1 MKHLRCIGGPRHGSV
16 IELAEHT
23 SDVLLINPRA
33 PQAPRTRYTARAV
46 NTADGPVNFLAPS
59 EMTDIEAF
67 RIALG
72 PIDHFNRSWISV
84 EEEQE
89 LRDRVATLEADLN
102 RPETADFM
110 RGVPLEATH
119 QRQRW
124 GSAHDAGKAPLDWFW
139 LIGYLAQKA
148 AAAAIAGDFEKAKH
162 HTISTAAALANW
174 HLQLSGADA
183 SMRPGIADPEQ
194 AA

>member
-16 IELAEHT
+16 IALSAHQT
-23 SDVLLINPRA
+23 IVDLIDPKA
-33 PQAPRTRYTARAV
+33 PSERTRYFEHAV
-46 NTADGPVNFLAPS
+46 QAGGDVYFLAPAN
-59 EMTDIEAF
+59 MATVEAL

-72 PIDHFNRSWISV
+72 PVGEPPVDLNAEIERLSAALA
-84 EEEQE
+84 EM
-89 LRDRVATLEADLN
+89 EADLN

-110 RGVPLEATH
+110 RGVPLEANH
-119 QRQRW
+119 QRKRW
-124 GSAHDAGKAPLDWFW
+124 GAEHDEGKSPLDWFW

-148 AAAAIAGDFEKAKH
+148 ASSAVAGDLEKAKH

-174 HLQLSGADA
+174 HLQLSGADT
-183 SMRPGIADPEQ
+183 SMRPGIADPET